1 MPCNHPRANNLA
13 ELREITRRQLFETC
27 GVGIGKIAL
36 ASSLASAATT
46 QPSSP
51 ARGLANPMAPKP
63 PHFKA
68 KAKRV
73 IYMFMVGA
81 PSQLDLFDPKPSL
94 VKYDGQPIPSEYTK
108 GQRYAFIEKTA
119 ALMSSRYQFKKCG
132 KSGME
137 LSEVLPHLHEV

>member
-36 ASSLASAATT
+36 ASLLAGGSRALANSLASAAATT
-46 QPSSP
+46 QP
-51 ARGLANPMAPKP
+51 ARGLANPMSPKP
-63 PHFKA
+63 PHFPA

-94 VKYDGQPIPSEYTK
+94 V
-108 GQRYAFIEKTA
+108 
-119 ALMSSRYQFKKCG
+119 
-132 KSGME
+132 
-137 LSEVLPHLHEV
+137 